1 MNALGLT
8 ASAGRRRPDRPES
21 TVIMISQRRD
31 LTCTPY
37 LAITPC
43 MPKARPLSRDA
54 YERKAQIIK
63 ALAHPSRLMIV
74 DALSEGEKCVNDLTE
89 IVGSDMSTVSK
100 HLTLMKSAG
109 LVVDRKQGLQ
119 VIYRLRVPCILNF
132 FGCVDAVLR
141 ANEESWRAASGG

>member
-1 MNALGLT
+1 
-8 ASAGRRRPDRPES
+8 
-21 TVIMISQRRD
+21 
-31 LTCTPY
+31 
-37 LAITPC
+37 

>member
-1 MNALGLT
+1 
-8 ASAGRRRPDRPES
+8 
-21 TVIMISQRRD
+21 
-31 LTCTPY
+31 
-37 LAITPC
+37 
-43 MPKARPLSRDA
+43 MPRARPFDREA

-74 DALSEGEKCVNDLTE
+74 DALSEGEKCVAELTE

-109 LVVDRKQGLQ
+109 VVVDRKQGLQ
-119 VIYRLRVPCILNF
+119 VIYRLRVPCILKF

-141 ANEESWRAASGG
+141 ANEESWRAASGS